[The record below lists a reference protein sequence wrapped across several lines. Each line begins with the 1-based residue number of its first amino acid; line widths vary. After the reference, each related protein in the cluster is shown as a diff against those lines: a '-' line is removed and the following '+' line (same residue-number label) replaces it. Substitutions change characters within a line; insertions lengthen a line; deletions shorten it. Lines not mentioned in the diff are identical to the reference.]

1 MSDNTK
7 ATLAIV
13 AFFGGLPMLYLAPV
27 IINAI
32 TDVVIH

>member
-1 MSDNTK
+1 MSDNAK
-7 ATLAIV
+7 ATLATI

-27 IINAI
+27 ILNAI